1 MRVSYMN
8 RTDVESLYTSVASP
22 KDRATAPLRV
32 SSVLA
37 TGMRVERNVNPCKS
51 MHIFKENKYLLCGKA
66 WDQIKQIKQIIIH
79 RIYQIGS
86 FSIDKSFALQQL

>member
-51 MHIFKENKYLLCGKA
+51 MHIFKENKYLLCGNLKA
-66 WDQIKQIKQIIIH
+66 WDQIKQIIIH